1 MADLWPSGPDETPMT
16 GGNVAA
22 EVVRAGATVRKP
34 WLRSSPSVLDL
45 LRYLERRGYEGAPAG
60 LGRDDRGRQVLE
72 YVPGTM
78 ADRMAPLSAAELGR
92 VGGTIR
98 RLHDLT
104 ADYRPPRDAVWEAW
118 LRPLREEVVCHHD
131 LAPWNLVRDGDRW
144 VFVDWD
150 GAAPG
155 SRMEDL
161 GYAAHGFVPLH
172 PGGDPRADARRLRA
186 LADGYGCDGA
196 QRRELPDAVLY
207 RVRGMFHTLRE
218 GARTGVQPW
227 ARLHAQGHAEHWGP
241 AADYVERYRDV
252 WLAALTAP

>member
-1 MADLWPSGPDETPMT
+1 MTQLWPSGPNETPLT

-22 EVVRAGATVRKP
+22 EVGRAGATVRKP
-34 WLRSSPSVLDL
+34 WLPSSRSVLDL
-45 LRYLERRGYEGAPAG
+45 LRYLERRGYTGAPAG

-78 ADRMAPLSAAELGR
+78 ADRMAPLTTAELGR
-92 VGGTIR
+92 VGGMIR

-104 ADYRPPRDAVWEAW
+104 ALYRPPPDAAW
-118 LRPLREEVVCHHD
+118 QRWLPPLREEVVCHHD
-131 LAPWNLVRDGDRW
+131 LAPWNLVRDGERW

-172 PGGDPRADARRLRA
+172 SGGDPRADALRLRA
-186 LADGYGCDGA
+186 LADGYGCDDA
-196 QRRELPDAVLY
+196 QRRELPDAVLH
-207 RVRGMFHTLRE
+207 RVRGMFHTLEE

-227 ARLHAQGHAEHWGP
+227 ARLHAQGHADHWGP
-241 AADYVERYRDV
+241 AAGYVERHRHV
-252 WLAALTAP
+252 WLEALTAP